1 MTPDPMTPIA
11 LPTPALTSPFT
22 AGDTSSG
29 GVGRVVNT
37 QVDSKNAILLI
48 ISDAN
53 INALLQAPLTATEL
67 LDNTGI
73 ALTYAD
79 MPSILTDT
87 AGTAVNARAG
97 GTTRSGTVY
106 ENPEIGSTNNFD
118 SNNIY
123 IDSHAP
129 VVLGYDTQ
137 DNLEFTMI
145 GEPLSRM
152 PTTTDAFSGIY
163 SGFAAIARNTL
174 SAVHLHAHSTFQMQ
188 VTVANAMPTVSSFSA
203 SFAHT
208 DGTSEGSVSASNI
221 SIDNNLGTFSGT
233 ATFTAGQRGT
243 AGGGGVAVSIIPT
256 GGTGT
261 LLGQFHGV
269 DAAGV
274 TGAFHNSA
282 NTVLG
287 GFAGSKE
294 PPPQ

>member
-1 MTPDPMTPIA
+1 MTPDPMMPIM
-11 LPTPALTSPFT
+11 LPIPALTSPFT

-37 QVDSKNAILLI
+37 QVDSKDAILLI
-48 ISDAN
+48 ISDAS

-152 PTTTDAFSGIY
+152 PTTTDIFSGTY
-163 SGFAAIARNTL
+163 SGFAAMARNNI
-174 SAVHLHAHSTFQMQ
+174 ADVHVYSNSTFEMQ
-188 VTVANAMPTVSSFSA
+188 VAVVNDMPTISNFSA
-203 SFAHT
+203 SFLDFVDRST
-208 DGTSEGSVSASNI
+208 GSISAS
-221 SIDNNLGTFSGT
+221 SIAINNNGTFSGT
-233 ATFTAGQRGT
+233 ATFTAGGRGIASLVQT
-243 AGGGGVAVSIIPT
+243 S
-256 GGTGT
+256 GTGT

-294 PPPQ
+294 PPPATP